1 MAGGRW
7 GWVVV
12 AALWV
17 ALPAWAGE
25 ATLSL
30 NQRKL
35 VTLHAT
41 LKGESPA
48 ERVEA
53 AGEALAVALAASGPD
68 RVERVALP
76 GDPPAVRLKLNDV
89 VVLHLVPEDLGGAR
103 SSALLESAAVDV
115 ERRLRVAVAEAREA
129 RDPRAWAVGL
139 AVSLLASAV
148 ALGVLWGLVV
158 LRRRALKHLLRHWGG
173 ADASTARP
181 WWQVS
186 GEHAIALL
194 RGLAGLASWGV
205 LLVVLDV
212 WASVVL
218 RQFALTRVWGERA
231 GDWLLEQLLGLGQA
245 ALGAVPGLLTAGLIF
260 LFALGV
266 QRVARGVLERV
277 ERGEIYLAGLDADTA
292 GPTQRLVSLVVWLFA
307 VAMAYP
313 YLPGASSEA
322 FKGVTVLTGVMVSL
336 GASGVVG
343 QVMAGLSLM
352 YSRALRVGEY
362 VRIGEVE
369 GTVTA
374 LGVFA
379 TRLHTGLGEEVSLPN
394 AVVFSQPVRNFS
406 RLVED
411 DGQYMLHT
419 AVTIGYATPWRQVHA
434 MLLEA
439 ARRTPGVLSEPV
451 PYVVQTALSDFYVE
465 YRLCAQGSRA
475 APRRRAEAMSQLHSH
490 IQDVFNENGVQIMS
504 PHYLADPAAAQVV
517 PAGPWFAPEG
527 EPLRPPR

>member
-1 MAGGRW
+1 MRLSCWILIGGLL
-7 GWVVV
+7 
-12 AALWV
+12 AAPL
-17 ALPAWAGE
+17 AWATE
-25 ATLSL
+25 ADLTL

-35 VTLHAT
+35 VTLRAT

-48 ERVEA
+48 ERVDA
-53 AGEALAVALAASGPD
+53 AGVALQSALDAPGPD
-68 RVERVALP
+68 RIERQSLP
-76 GDPPAVRLKLNDV
+76 GEPLAVRLQINGV
-89 VVLHLVPEDLGGAR
+89 TVLHLVPDDLGGAQAA
-103 SSALLESAAVDV
+103 SLLDAAAIDT
-115 ERRLRVAVAEAREA
+115 ERRLRLALAEAREA
-129 RDPRAWAVGL
+129 RDPKAWAVGL
-139 AVSLLASAV
+139 AFALLATALAV
-148 ALGVLWGLVV
+148 ALLYGLGA
-158 LRRRALKHLLRHWGG
+158 LRRRVLRHAVRQLGVG
-173 ADASTARP
+173 EAHAARP

-194 RGLAGLASWGV
+194 RGLAGLASWV
-205 LLVVLDV
+205 VTLVVLDV

-218 RQFALTRVWGERA
+218 RQFAVTRAWGERA
-231 GDWLLEQLLGLGQA
+231 GDWLIEQLLGLAGA
-245 ALGAVPGLLTAGLIF
+245 AAGAVPGLVTAGLIF
-260 LFALGV
+260 LVARGV
-266 QRVARGVLERV
+266 LRVLRGVLERV
-277 ERGEIYLAGLDADTA
+277 ERGELSIAGLDADTA
-292 GPTQRLVSLVVWLFA
+292 GPTARLAGLVVWLFA

-313 YLPGASSEA
+313 YLPGASTEA
-322 FKGVTVLTGVMVSL
+322 FKGLTVLAGLMVSL

-343 QVMAGLSLM
+343 QLMAGLSLM

-406 RLVED
+406 RLVQD

-419 AVTIGYATPWRQVHA
+419 AVTIGYATPWRQVHV

-439 ARRTPGVLSEPV
+439 ARRTPGVLAQPA

-475 APRRRAEAMSQLHSH
+475 APSRRAEAMSQLHGH

-504 PHYLADPAAAQVV
+504 PHYLADPVAPQVV
-517 PAGPWFAPEG
+517 PAGPWFTPEAGPLAP
-527 EPLRPPR
+527 RP